1 MIPRLE
7 SSAQDL
13 LRDLAPAVLGALL
26 RRYRDFG
33 GCEDAVQEA
42 LLAAAMQWPTKGVP
56 DNPKAWLITVATRR
70 LTDQIRADTARRL
83 REHLVVSLIPAD
95 EQIALAAD
103 AAGVNERDETLDL
116 YFMCCHPALSRAS
129 QIALT
134 LRVVGGLTTGE
145 IARAFLVPEGTMAQ
159 RLTRAKRTIMGRPNL
174 PELTAHDRAA
184 RLPTVIKVLYL
195 IFSEGY
201 TASGGGELYRV
212 DLSNEAIRVARLL
225 SRLLPDEPEVG
236 GLLALMLLTDA
247 RRAARTGPNG
257 ELIPLDEQVRS
268 CWNQERISE
277 GNRILERALAQ
288 GAVGPYQVQAA
299 IAALH
304 NEAPSIEATDWPQIL
319 TLYDVLLFDDNDNPM
334 ARLSRAIALAMVNG
348 PAAGLAALD
357 ELAGDPRLSTHHR
370 LAAARAHLLER
381 AGHHAEAIDK
391 YHRAAQRTTNTPER
405 NYLLLHAARL
415 SDSLAQSIE
424 EQQIEEHIMWTSFV
438 APPLAIV
445 ATAAKLVCAGARARV
460 RTSGSGRR
468 PRPQSVV
475 GPPGNFHAFQA
486 RR

>member
-1 MIPRLE
+1 MIPRLAD
-7 SSAQDL
+7 SAQDL

-42 LLAAAMQWPTKGVP
+42 LLAAAMQWPTKRVP

-116 YFMCCHPALSRAS
+116 YFMCCHPALSQAS
-129 QIALT
+129 QTALT

-159 RLTRAKRTIMGRPNL
+159 RLTRAKHTIKSAGRTF
-174 PELTAHDRAA
+174 PELTAHDRAV
-184 RLPTVIKVLYL
+184 RLPTVLKVLYL

-201 TASGGGELYRV
+201 TASGGDELYRV

-247 RRAARTGPNG
+247 RRAARMGPNG
-257 ELIPLDEQVRS
+257 ELIPLDEQVRL
-268 CWNQERISE
+268 CWNRERISE

-288 GAVGPYQVQAA
+288 GVAGPYQVQAA

-304 NEAPSIEATDWPQIL
+304 DEAPSIEATDWPQIL
-319 TLYDVLLFDDNDNPM
+319 ALYDVLLFDDNDNPM
-334 ARLSRAIALAMVNG
+334 AGLSRAIALAMVNG
-348 PAAGLAALD
+348 PTAGLAALD
-357 ELAGDPRLSTHHR
+357 ELAGDPRLATHHR

-381 AGHHAEAIDK
+381 AGHHAEAIDE
-391 YHRAAQRTTNTPER
+391 YRRAAQRTTNTPER

-415 SDSLAQSIE
+415 SDSLVQS
-424 EQQIEEHIMWTSFV
+424 S
-438 APPLAIV
+438 
-445 ATAAKLVCAGARARV
+445 
-460 RTSGSGRR
+460 
-468 PRPQSVV
+468 
-475 GPPGNFHAFQA
+475 
-486 RR
+486 